1 MKFTKRELVQNS
13 VQGPAV
19 VNMAVNCIEF
29 HDECLRRAFSTRIV
43 KIKRV
48 FLLILMLNGTSLGYR
63 YHLLASLK
71 Q

>member
-19 VNMAVNCIEF
+19 VNIAMNCIEF

-48 FLLILMLNGTSLGYR
+48 FLPILMLNSTSLSYR
-63 YHLLASLK
+63 SVSIS
-71 Q
+71 